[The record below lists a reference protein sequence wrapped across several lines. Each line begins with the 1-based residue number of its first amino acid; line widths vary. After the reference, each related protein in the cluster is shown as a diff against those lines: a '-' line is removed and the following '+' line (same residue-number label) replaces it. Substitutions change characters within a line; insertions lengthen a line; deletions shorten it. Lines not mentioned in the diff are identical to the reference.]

1 MHNNKLELEECNLL
15 SSSLDSL
22 KQRDVLIISP
32 WVGKTWLCWV
42 QTPHEASQSVH
53 DTCQGIDDRAS
64 SLNRGSECGTGLRD
78 GPAAVDDRSA

>member
-1 MHNNKLELEECNLL
+1 MHNNKLELEGCNTL
-15 SSSLDSL
+15 SSSVDSL

-32 WVGKTWLCWV
+32 GVEKTRLCWV

-53 DTCQGIDDRAS
+53 GASQGIDDRAS